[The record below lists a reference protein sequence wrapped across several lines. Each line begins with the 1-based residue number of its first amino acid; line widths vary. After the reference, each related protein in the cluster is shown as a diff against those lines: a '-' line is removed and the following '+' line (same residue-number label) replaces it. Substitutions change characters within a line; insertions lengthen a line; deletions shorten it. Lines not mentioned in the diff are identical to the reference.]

1 VRLGQNGT
9 AFLFEYYETREIY
22 ALTPFR
28 HASLEF
34 RVFTHPGARHG
45 AAYGK
50 RPTAAERE
58 EIAKWMMHHPGTQ
71 LRTYTKTKR
80 TLTGEGGKK
89 KRRKAVKVSD
99 LCI

>member
-1 VRLGQNGT
+1 
-9 AFLFEYYETREIY
+9 
-22 ALTPFR
+22 
-28 HASLEF
+28 
-34 RVFTHPGARHG
+34 
-45 AAYGK
+45 
-50 RPTAAERE
+50 
-58 EIAKWMMHHPGTQ
+58 MMHHPGTQ